1 MPTIFTH
8 AIIPIAAGLA
18 LGRGRISVPI
28 IATGAALSMLPDA
41 DVIGFKL
48 GIAYADQLGHRG
60 ASHALLVAAAVAG
73 LVTAFFRPPN
83 WKLVYAFLFV
93 SMASH
98 GILDAFTSG
107 GLGPAL
113 FWPFDDARYFAPV
126 TPIRVSPIG
135 MGFFSARGVV
145 VILSELLWVWL
156 PAAITAIMLRL
167 YLQRNKGRI

>member
-18 LGRGRISVPI
+18 LGRNRISVPVMV
-28 IATGAALSMLPDA
+28 TGAVLSMLPDA

-73 LVTAFFRPPN
+73 LVTALFRPPN

-113 FWPFDDARYFAPV
+113 FWPFDDARYFAPI

-135 MGFFSARGVV
+135 MGFFSERGVA

-156 PAAITAIMLRL
+156 PAATTAIMLRV
-167 YLQRNKGRI
+167 YLRSNKGKI

>member
-1 MPTIFTH
+1 MPTIMTH

-18 LGRGRISVPI
+18 LGKMRVPTPI
-28 IATGAALSMLPDA
+28 VLTGVVLSMLPDA
-41 DVIGFKL
+41 DVIGFRF
-48 GIAYADQLGHRG
+48 GIEYPDQFGHRG

-73 LVTAFFRPPN
+73 LLTAICRPARAG
-83 WKLVYAFLFV
+83 LIFAFLFI

-113 FWPFDDARYFAPV
+113 LWPFDTARYFAPV

-135 MGFFSARGVV
+135 MGFFSGRGVI
-145 VILSELLWVWL
+145 VILSEIIWVWL
-156 PAAITAIMLRL
+156 PVAALAIMARFIFFKAKA
-167 YLQRNKGRI
+167 N